1 MVTTFQVLK
10 GESDQADEMHDQNM
24 CAKKK
29 NNNVEKKKKKKFKE
43 GLWINGSLFPDLKA
57 EYSDFPSSAKVMAQF
72 P

>member
-29 NNNVEKKKKKKFKE
+29 QQSRKE
-43 GLWINGSLFPDLKA
+43 EEEEIQGRLVNQQVTLP
-57 EYSDFPSSAKVMAQF
+57 
-72 P
+72 